1 MANKRVDPAKAQ
13 KKLVEGQAP
22 AHIRKA
28 MGTYRDDV
36 REGISDHYVDDLNA
50 VRTSLDFGPASYEMR
65 MQTASDLQD
74 YSKPLSSYL
83 KAEMDKHWDDKVRN
97 YEPIFRDYWRTK
109 VTEPIMK
116 DKDNAARVLNKL
128 GDARMKP
135 GAEPVSALEK
145 YYREHPDR
153 RPVVEGEPAKNPFGG
168 SEEEVVKRA
177 EPAKNPFGGGHD
189 QKKAVAAP
197 KPSKATGIGFQE
209 MQRELLNG
217 LLEEQKRTN
226 RARSR

>member
-1 MANKRVDPAKAQ
+1 MANKRVDPAKTQ

-22 AHIRKA
+22 ASIRKA
-28 MGTYRDDV
+28 SATYLDDINSGV
-36 REGISDHYVDDLNA
+36 SDHYVDDVRS
-50 VRTSLDFGPASYEMR
+50 VRTNLHYNPTFHEDR
-65 MQTASDLQD
+65 MKTASDLQD

-109 VTEPIMK
+109 VTEPIME
-116 DKDNAARVLNKL
+116 DQQNAADVLNAHGK
-128 GDARMKP
+128 DRMKP
-135 GAEPVSALEK
+135 GAEPISAMEK
-145 YYREHPDR
+145 YYRANPDR

-168 SEEEVVKRA
+168 SEKKIIERAGQA
-177 EPAKNPFGGGHD
+177 EPAVAPFGGG
-189 QKKAVAAP
+189 KKKEAA
-197 KPSKATGIGFQE
+197 KPTAKPTRTGFQE